1 VSEDAT
7 IPRRNVLAVGAAG
20 VVVGGAALAGCGSSD
35 SGGGGTA
42 TTTAPNDTGAATS
55 AATTPAPATSAP
67 ATTPAGTTD
76 PANALAKVADI
87 PSGGSL
93 KVNGSDGK
101 PVILFRSGNTVT
113 AHSAICTH
121 MGCTVN
127 TNGAELD
134 CPCHGSKYNA
144 QTGAV
149 INGPAP
155 KPLPEVK
162 VTVSGGSVV
171 AG

>member
-1 VSEDAT
+1 VSDETT
-7 IPRRNVLAVGAAG
+7 IPRRSVLAVGAAG
-20 VVVGGAALAGCGSSD
+20 VVVGGAALAGCGKDSG
-35 SGGGGTA
+35 SGGG
-42 TTTAPNDTGAATS
+42 AP
-55 AATTPAPATSAP
+55 AATTPAGSRA
-67 ATTPAGTTD
+67 PAGTAD
-76 PANALAKVADI
+76 PSGGGQALAKVSDI
-87 PSGGSL
+87 PAGGSL
-93 KVNGSDGK
+93 KVNGTDGK
-101 PVILFRSGNTVT
+101 PVILFRNGDTVT

-144 QTGAV
+144 QTGA
-149 INGPAP
+149 ILNGPAP
-155 KPLPEVK
+155 SPLPEIK

>member
-1 VSEDAT
+1 MSEETT
-7 IPRRNVLAVGAAG
+7 IPRRNMLAVGAAG
-20 VVVGGAALAGCGSSD
+20 VVVGGAALAGCGGSGSGSG
-35 SGGGGTA
+35 SGG
-42 TTTAPNDTGAATS
+42 P
-55 AATTPAPATSAP
+55 AATTP
-67 ATTPAGTTD
+67 PAGG
-76 PANALAKVADI
+76 PLAKVSDI
-87 PSGGSL
+87 PAGGSL
-93 KVNGSDGK
+93 KVNGPDGK
-101 PVILFRSGNTVT
+101 PVILFRNGSTVT

-149 INGPAP
+149 LNGPAP
-155 KPLPEVK
+155 APLPEIK

-171 AG
+171 EG

>member
-1 VSEDAT
+1 
-7 IPRRNVLAVGAAG
+7 VLAVGAAG
-20 VVVGGAALAGCGSSD
+20 VVVGGATLAGCGKD
-35 SGGGGTA
+35 SGSGSG
-42 TTTAPNDTGAATS
+42 AP
-55 AATTPAPATSAP
+55 AATTPAGSRA
-67 ATTPAGTTD
+67 PAGTTD
-76 PANALAKVADI
+76 PPGGGQALAKVSDI
-87 PSGGSL
+87 PAGGSL
-93 KVNGSDGK
+93 KVNGADGK
-101 PVILFRSGNTVT
+101 PVILFRNGDTVT

-127 TNGAELD
+127 TKGAELD

-149 INGPAP
+149 LNGPAP
-155 KPLPEVK
+155 SPLPEIK